1 MTTAGLNG
9 RLTSLERA
17 LAPPPQH
24 QCRSCGL
31 RHVQPLTIDLAR
43 RIIGPVSTSATWL
56 HRYVADNPAP
66 KLCPCDRCCGDPGDR
81 WFSERSHQMRRPSGG
96 TLGSVT

>member
-31 RHVQPLTIDLAR
+31 RHVQPLTLDLAR
-43 RIIGPVSTSATWL
+43 RIVGPVSLMAPGLWAEL
-56 HRYVADNPAP
+56 AREPAP
-66 KLCPCDRCCGDPGDR
+66 KLCLCNPCCGDPGDR
-81 WFSERSHQMRRPSGG
+81 WFALRSHGVERER
-96 TLGSVT
+96 